1 MIKTKGSGFL
11 LKKIILSVLSL
22 VIIAALIFGTVK
34 FLPVL
39 LSGAGQI
46 LWLFLPFVAAY
57 IVSLLVNPFADALQ
71 KRLKMPRGLSA
82 ILVVLVTVGVIG
94 GIITGVIW
102 KIVEEIREIYYD
114 LPLIWRNIQ
123 SAWYSVS
130 DFLSELMNALPESM
144 QTALDSVIDQTTEW
158 ISGFAVNTTIVQSAG
173 NFAKKLP
180 SVFISTIVFM
190 LSLYFMV
197 ADAKTVS
204 EAVKK
209 PFTETFLARVGE
221 IKKEAKK
228 YVGGYVKAQLTI
240 MCIFFFIIFIGLSLL
255 KVDYALIIAL
265 VTALL
270 DALPIFGSGAVLWP
284 WALVSFIMGRY
295 AFGVSLI
302 IIYLV
307 LVLIRQLIE
316 PKIVSK
322 NIGMHPLLTLMSM
335 YVGYRTLSFGGM
347 IFGPILLMF
356 IISLYRVRLFD
367 EPIKF
372 MKSVFLY
379 VKGKVKNIKTIL
391 DDEGE

>member
-1 MIKTKGSGFL
+1 MK
-11 LKKIILSVLSL
+11 KKIFLSVLSL
-22 VIIAALIFGTVK
+22 ILIAALIFGIVK

-39 LSGAGQI
+39 LSGTGYV
-46 LWLFLPFVAAY
+46 LWLFLPFVTSY

-102 KIVEEIREIYYD
+102 KIVDEIREIYYD
-114 LPLIWRNIQ
+114 LPVIWTNIQ

-130 DFLSELMNALPESM
+130 DFLSRLMNALPKSM
-144 QTALDSVIDQTTEW
+144 QAAFDSLIDQTTEW

-180 SVFISTIVFM
+180 SIFISIIVFM

-197 ADAKTVS
+197 VDSQVVAKT
-204 EAVKK
+204 VKK
-209 PFTETFLARVGE
+209 PFTQSFLNRIGE
-221 IKKEAKK
+221 IKKEVKK

-255 KVDYALIIAL
+255 EVDYALIIAL
-265 VTALL
+265 VTAML

-295 AFGVSLI
+295 GFGVSLI
-302 IIYLV
+302 IIYLI

-316 PKIVSK
+316 PKIVSQ
-322 NIGMHPLLTLMSM
+322 NIGMHPLLTLMAM

-347 IFGPILLMF
+347 IFGPLLLML
-356 IISLYRVRLFD
+356 IISLYRVKLFD

-372 MKSVFLY
+372 VKSVFLY
-379 VKGKVKNIKTIL
+379 VKGKIKNIKTIL
-391 DDEGE
+391 EEGE

>member
-1 MIKTKGSGFL
+1 
-11 LKKIILSVLSL
+11 
-22 VIIAALIFGTVK
+22 
-34 FLPVL
+34 
-39 LSGAGQI
+39 
-46 LWLFLPFVAAY
+46 
-57 IVSLLVNPFADALQ
+57 
-71 KRLKMPRGLSA
+71 MPRGLSA

-102 KIVEEIREIYYD
+102 KIVDEIREIYYD
-114 LPLIWRNIQ
+114 LPVIWTNIQ

-130 DFLSELMNALPESM
+130 DFLSRLMNALPKSM
-144 QTALDSVIDQTTEW
+144 QAAFDSLIDQTTEW

-180 SVFISTIVFM
+180 SIFISIIVFM

-197 ADAKTVS
+197 VDSQVVAKT
-204 EAVKK
+204 VKK
-209 PFTETFLARVGE
+209 PFTQSFLNRIGE
-221 IKKEAKK
+221 IKKEVKK

-255 KVDYALIIAL
+255 EVDYALIIAL
-265 VTALL
+265 VTAML

-295 AFGVSLI
+295 GFGVSLI
-302 IIYLV
+302 IIYLI

-316 PKIVSK
+316 PKIVSQ
-322 NIGMHPLLTLMSM
+322 NIGMHPLLTLMAM

-347 IFGPILLMF
+347 IFGPLLLML
-356 IISLYRVRLFD
+356 IISLYRVKLFD

-372 MKSVFLY
+372 VKSVFLY
-379 VKGKVKNIKTIL
+379 VKGKIKNIKTIL
-391 DDEGE
+391 EEGE

>member
-1 MIKTKGSGFL
+1 MIKTKGSGL
-11 LKKIILSVLSL
+11 VKRKIFLSVLSL
-22 VIIAALIFGTVK
+22 ALVAALIFGVVK
-34 FLPVL
+34 FLPYVA
-39 LSGAGQI
+39 SGLGYVV
-46 LWLFLPFVAAY
+46 WLFLPFVAAY
-57 IVSLLVNPFADALQ
+57 LVSVLVNPFADALQ

-82 ILVVLVTVGVIG
+82 LLVVLVTVGVVG

-102 KIVEEIREIYYD
+102 KIVDEIRKVYYD
-114 LPLIWRNIQ
+114 FPVIWANVQ
-123 SAWYSVS
+123 AAWYRVS
-130 DFLSELMNALPESM
+130 DFLIKLMNSM
-144 QTALDSVIDQTTEW
+144 PDGIQAVFDSLIEQTTEW
-158 ISGFAVNTTIVQSAG
+158 ISGIAVNTTIVQSAG

-180 SVFISTIVFM
+180 SIFISIIVFM

-197 ADAKTVS
+197 SDAKTVS

-209 PFTETFLARVGE
+209 PFSDKFIARVAD

-255 KVDYALIIAL
+255 KVDYALVIAL
-265 VTALL
+265 ATAML

-295 AFGVSLI
+295 GFGVSLLI
-302 IIYLV
+302 VYLI

-316 PKIVSK
+316 PKIVSQ
-322 NIGMHPLLTLMSM
+322 NIGMHPLLTLMAM

-347 IFGPILLMF
+347 IMGPLLLMF
-356 IISLYRVRLFD
+356 IVSLYRVRLFD

-372 MKSVFLY
+372 VKSVFLY
-379 VKGKVKNIKTIL
+379 IKGKIKNIKTIL
-391 DDEGE
+391 EDEGE